1 MRGTIARLRRRLL
14 NLLTLLSLLLC
25 VAVVA
30 LWVRSYWVFD
40 RLMRLEGRRPDGGY
54 VRTDLKVALGR
65 GSLYLEKDTTRSERE
80 MPTFIATTIWH
91 RFTDDE
97 SAGRS
102 DYENHHWDCR
112 WAGFRL
118 FRNSL
123 TPAESGGLDMSSD
136 LTILGI
142 PLWALTLLTG
152 VAPARWIYTRSRC
165 RHTIGTCARC
175 GYDLRATPDRCPECG
190 AARKTSN

>member
-1 MRGTIARLRRRLL
+1 MTRRLL

-25 VAVVA
+25 VAVAA
-30 LWVRSYWVFD
+30 LWVRSYWRFD
-40 RLMRLEGRRPDGGY
+40 RLTRCEGRRSDGDY
-54 VRTDLKVALGR
+54 VQTNVHVALGR
-65 GSLYLEKDTTRSERE
+65 GSLYLDRFRICSEK
-80 MPTFIATTIWH
+80 PTLFVAGTVWN
-91 RFTDDE
+91 RFTDSE

-102 DYENHHWDCR
+102 DYENLKWDSR

-123 TPAESGGLDMSSD
+123 TPAESGGLDMSMD
-136 LTILGI
+136 VTVVGI
-142 PLWALTLLTG
+142 PLWALAVLTG

-165 RHTIGTCARC
+165 RHTISTCSQC

-190 AARKTSN
+190 AVS